1 MKLFY
6 VAVLNVA
13 FLLASAAG
21 AMPKQTP
28 ELVAKGKVA
37 FATNCVVCHGE
48 KGDGN
53 GPAGMALN
61 PKPRD
66 FTAGVF
72 KNGNKPEQI
81 FKTITDGL
89 PGTPMAGFKNLPE
102 DDRAALAYYVLSL
115 KK

>member
-28 ELVAKGKVA
+28 ELVAKGH
-37 FATNCVVCHGE
+37 FE